1 MAGRGEEHSLQ
12 LDEDE
17 ELQLALAISAAE
29 ASGGTTNA
37 SEDERLARQ
46 LQVRLDPASMG
57 ASLCRHRC
65 RGRRK
70 VLLYLAPAR
79 I

>member
-17 ELQLALAISAAE
+17 ELQLALALSAAE
-29 ASGGTTNA
+29 APGGTNNA

-46 LQVRLDPASMG
+46 LQVRLDPA
-57 ASLCRHRC
+57 
-65 RGRRK
+65 
-70 VLLYLAPAR
+70 
-79 I
+79 